1 MVISKQKHLPIN
13 CIIPTKIPTA
23 PPITK
28 NINVVHFLPIL
39 KNIS

>member
-1 MVISKQKHLPIN
+1 LPIN

-28 NINVVHFLPIL
+28 NINVVI
-39 KNIS
+39 K